1 MKKPFLQKAL
11 VLSGF
16 IVLALSPFVV
26 YFGTRYYFYDVH
38 GCGGTVWSFCSMSEV
53 RVGIVISLAL
63 LFVVSIL
70 FLVATLKKK

>member
-26 YFGTRYYFYDVH
+26 YFGTRYYVYDVH

-53 RVGIVISLAL
+53 QAGIVIGLAL
-63 LFVVSIL
+63 LFVAGVL

>member
-26 YFGTRYYFYDVH
+26 YFGTRYYVYDVH

-53 RVGIVISLAL
+53 RAGIVIGLAL
-63 LFVVSIL
+63 LFVAGVL